1 MLSSWLRVFKIQFY
15 LTGSYCIFVFKMEK
29 NTTVFNFRPNYAVTR
44 TRHVHARCQ
53 QAEAKNQNL
62 ALPSCGEGRESM
74 SLSRWRMVGYPLR
87 NLEAVWH
94 SWQQLR
100 VAALWWQRSVPHS
113 PEEVGGNAGKMAYF
127 ACCLCYSQAVPHRP
141 CHLRC
146 NYGLSELRKLCL
158 LWAASEYCSPL
169 RAPSACC

>member
-1 MLSSWLRVFKIQFY
+1 MVLACAFTFEACFSNKSWFWYYKKCKFSILNIIFPLQQTHILFICISKTEVFLLDWNAY
-15 LTGSYCIFVFKMEK
+15 
-29 NTTVFNFRPNYAVTR
+29 NTNICLKT
-44 TRHVHARCQ
+44 
-53 QAEAKNQNL
+53 K
-62 ALPSCGEGRESM
+62 
-74 SLSRWRMVGYPLR
+74 WRNSPGYPLR
-87 NLEAVWH
+87 NLEAMWH

-100 VAALWWQRSVPHS
+100 VAALWWQSSVPHS

-127 ACCLCYSQAVPHRP
+127 ACCLCYSQAVPHGP